1 MMSHMDKLA
10 GATRRGIAIRT
21 GVTGILLGVLLTIN
35 AHGQTPSAPAAP
47 PVPVETGYVIKFEV
61 KPGKNAEFEK
71 AISEMMIGVRTKEPG
86 NVYCDLYHVPDDLLQ
101 TYVIVER
108 YKDIKA
114 SKAHGDSAYIKKL
127 GADLQ
132 NDVLDGPPDLKSLVF
147 IRSK

>member
-1 MMSHMDKLA
+1 MMSQMDKRA
-10 GATRRGIAIRT
+10 GATTRGIAIRT

-47 PVPVETGYVIKFEV
+47 PVPVETGYVIKFKV
-61 KPGKNAEFEK
+61 KQGKNAEFEK
-71 AISEMMIGVRTKEPG
+71 AISEMMVGVRTKEPG
-86 NVYCDLYHVPDDLLQ
+86 NVYCDLYHVPDDLQ
-101 TYVIVER
+101 TYVIIER

-132 NDVLDGPPDLKSLVF
+132 NDVLDGPPDLKPRVF